1 MAEFHDNDDEEE
13 STPISEWV
21 LDRSDFVS
29 KEAADKYFQENPDAR
44 RVAYEASENATS
56 VTVEVERAAKSATAS
71 AKYTLT
77 GLTSGNVIQA
87 IYVGTDYLYVDQT
100 RNEPGGAIQIIS
112 QYSIQGKPTG
122 TLSSPKTMRLTR
134 CGHNQSLQWDG
145 GNYFWIGVKT
155 LSVSNPQWN
164 ADGNEIDWSTQVGR
178 VEFKAG
184 TEVDYSQI
192 PRISS
197 LNRANKNGSSI
208 GTPFRCEVALSSN
221 RKYLLIWS
229 MNTKKDIQF
238 AYYRLADLNSAMDQL
253 INATP
258 KYIAADKPKIKGACV
273 SSYPANRGTYRLPY
287 GSLQGLEFANDYVI
301 YINGD
306 KIDDNDNGKH
316 RPRIGKKA
324 WGTKDFETGAT
335 YITTPTV
342 PGQREAEG
350 IQLEGDY
357 VYMAVCYHPNPKTF
371 TIVSI
376 PKSSI

>member
-29 KEAADKYFQENPDAR
+29 QEAADKYFRENPNAP
-44 RVAYEASENATS
+44 RVAYEAGEATDS
-56 VTVEVERAAKSATAS
+56 ISVEVDRTENSATAS

-77 GLTSGNVIQA
+77 DLPYGNVIQA
-87 IYVGTDYLYVDQT
+87 IYVGTNFLYVDQT
-100 RNEPGGAIQIIS
+100 RNEAGGAIQLLS
-112 QYSIQGKPTG
+112 QYDIQGKPSG
-122 TLSSPKTMRLTR
+122 TLSNPKTMRLTR

-145 GNYFWIGVKT
+145 GNFFWIGVKA
-155 LSVSNPQWN
+155 LSVSNQNWN
-164 ADGNEIDWSTQVGR
+164 TDGNKIDWSTQVGR

-184 TEVDYSQI
+184 TEIDYLQI
-192 PRISS
+192 PRISA

-208 GTPFRCEVALSSN
+208 GTPFRSEVALSSN
-221 RKYLLIWS
+221 RKYLLIGS

-238 AYYRLADLNSAMDQL
+238 AYYRLADLNSAMNQL
-253 INATP
+253 VNASP
-258 KYIAADKPKIKGACV
+258 KNIAADAPKIKGACV
-273 SSYPANRGTYRLPY
+273 KSYSANRGTYTLPY
-287 GSLQGLEFANDYVI
+287 GSLQGLEFADDYVI

-306 KIDDNDNGKH
+306 QEDDNCNGTH
-316 RPRIGKKA
+316 RPRISKKA
-324 WGTKDFETGAT
+324 WVTKEFEKGAT
-335 YITTPTV
+335 YITTPSV
-342 PGQREAEG
+342 PGRREAEG
-350 IQLEGDY
+350 IQLKGDF